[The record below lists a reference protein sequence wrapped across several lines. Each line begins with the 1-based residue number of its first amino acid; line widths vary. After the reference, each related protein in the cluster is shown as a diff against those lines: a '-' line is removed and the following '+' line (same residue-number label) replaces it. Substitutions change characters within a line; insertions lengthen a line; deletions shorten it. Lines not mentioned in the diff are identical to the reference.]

1 MLDLINLWPDAKPAL
16 LTDGWID
23 EFEYLESGRWT
34 TVKDTNSAAALAADG
49 TTRAKLSVA
58 ATNNDEV
65 YIATGAIA
73 KLIVGKPI
81 LIYGRVQFAEANV
94 DDANVLFGIGE
105 GFGAANSLIDD
116 GGGPLADYDGACFFK
131 VDGGTRWNFETSD
144 GTTQVTK
151 QTDKTAGG
159 TSAHTLAIMLNP
171 ISTTECQFTPWID
184 TAGGNNLINP
194 FEYGAIPQ
202 ALPIQHRHSWTAGLL
217 KLCFGLK
224 AGGATAEDLYV
235 DLCIFQKK
243 R

>member
-1 MLDLINLWPDAKPAL
+1 MLDLINLWPDCKPAL
-16 LTDGWID
+16 QTEGFID

-34 TVKDTNSAAALAADG
+34 TVKDAAAAVALAADG
-49 TTRAKLSVA
+49 TTRAKFTTSNVD
-58 ATNNDEV
+58 NNEA

-73 KLIVGKPI
+73 KFVVGKPI
-81 LIYGRVQFAEANV
+81 LIYARLQFAEANV
-94 DDANVLFGIGE
+94 DDLNVIFGLGE
-105 GFGAANSLIDD
+105 GFGAANTLQDD
-116 GGGPLADYDGACFFK
+116 GAGPLADYDGACFFK

-159 TSAHTLAIMLNP
+159 TTANTLAIMCNP

-217 KLCFGLK
+217 KFCIGIK
-224 AGGATAEDLYV
+224 AGGATDETLYADLA
-235 DLCIFQKK
+235 IFQKK